1 MPLSSF
7 DYGMITV
14 VNRSCNYPDDI
25 GSPRVYMSPTS
36 LRPGDVRSFVATIS
50 KNSPFLI
57 LQFLEYCLKSI
68 KIRS

>member
-36 LRPGDVRSFVATIS
+36 LNLTWRCQVIRGDHIKTFA
-50 KNSPFLI
+50 I

>member
-36 LRPGDVRSFVATIS
+36 LRPDDVRSFVATIS
-50 KNSPFLI
+50 KGLPILI